1 MNTQICSLESV
12 DYPGFFH
19 YLNAQLEEN
28 GKNDN
33 PLFQPISRKMIFF
46 PPEKEAAFVAV
57 LSKSQ
62 GQSGWRSAWVIC
74 SEEGEIMGHVDL
86 RGHNDSA
93 INHRALLG
101 MGVSRHFR
109 RQGLATKLLEFACG
123 WANEN
128 RPLEWIDIEVLAV
141 NQPAVALYLKNGF
154 EKKCEIPD
162 LYRIDDAPESVI
174 RWAKNIG

>member
-1 MNTQICSLESV
+1 MNTEIRSLEFSE
-12 DYPGFFH
+12 YPRFFQ

-28 GKNDN
+28 GKNGN
-33 PLFQPISRKMIFF
+33 PLFQPVSRKIILL
-46 PPEKEAAFVAV
+46 PPEKEASFVAG

-62 GQSGWRSAWVIC
+62 GQSGWRCAWVIC
-74 SEEGEIMGHVDL
+74 NEEREIMGHVDL

-93 INHRALLG
+93 IKHRALLG
-101 MGVSRHFR
+101 MGVSRDFR

-128 RPLEWIDIEVLAV
+128 ESLEWVDIEVLAV

-154 EKKCEIPD
+154 EKNCEIPD

-174 RWAKNIG
+174 RLAKNIG

>member
-1 MNTQICSLESV
+1 VNTQIRPLESG
-12 DYPGFFH
+12 DYPAFFH

-28 GKNDN
+28 GKNGN
-33 PLFQPISRKMIFF
+33 PLFQPISREVICF
-46 PPEKEAAFVAV
+46 PPEKEATFVAG

-74 SEEGEIMGHVDL
+74 NEEGEIMGHVDL

-93 INHRALLG
+93 IKHRALLG
-101 MGVSRHFR
+101 MGVSRSFR

-123 WANEN
+123 WAGKNK
-128 RPLEWIDIEVLAV
+128 PLEWIDIEVLAV
-141 NQPAVALYLKNGF
+141 NQPAVALYLENGF
-154 EKKCEIPD
+154 EKNCEIPD

-174 RWAKNIG
+174 RLAKNIG

>member
-1 MNTQICSLESV
+1 MNTQICSLEFV

-28 GKNDN
+28 DKNDN

-86 RGHNDSA
+86 RGHNNSA

-101 MGVSRHFR
+101 LGVSRHFR

-128 RPLEWIDIEVLAV
+128 RPLEWIDIEVPAV